1 MLFEEIKREEFRA
14 GKEEG
19 RAEGQVEALY
29 NSILD
34 SLSDIAPISDSLKER
49 VSLINDLDVLAALT
63 KKAARA
69 QSISEFEKELTSM
82 KY

>member
-14 GKEEG
+14 GKT
-19 RAEGQVEALY
+19 EALY
-29 NSILD
+29 NSIFD
-34 SLSDIAPISDSLKER
+34 FLSDIAPVNESLKAR
-49 VSLINDLDVLAALT
+49 ILLINDLDVLAALN

-69 QSISEFEKELTSM
+69 QSIGEFEEELTTM